1 MFTNLSIRTRLG
13 IAFCA
18 VLLLM
23 AACVL
28 TGVWGLNDMF
38 GSAQHAVS
46 NDVQLAQRTAR
57 IDVLVLNERRHEKD
71 IFINLA
77 DEAKKKDYQ
86 KNWDDD
92 LEALKSEI
100 NAVHALELSD
110 EDHRAIED
118 MRSQVEAYAA
128 GLLGVFAKVQAA
140 EIKNTQDANAAMSVH
155 KEAIHALEAT
165 SEKVNAHAI
174 AKVNGIVASLST
186 TRVTTRNVMLGLGA
200 ACLVLGVMLC
210 LAIIRSITRPLR
222 RAMEV
227 AQAIAGG
234 KLDNHIAANARDETG
249 SLLKALGAMQD
260 SLLHSKLNCEGQLE
274 SIGALQ
280 AVIEFTPHGV
290 IETANQ
296 NFLNTMGYTLEQ
308 LRGKHHSLFM
318 DPVERD
324 GADCRAF
331 WEQLRRGK
339 AQAGQ
344 FRRVDR
350 SGNDVWLQGIYSPI
364 LSVDGLPFKV
374 VKYATDVTAERRAA
388 QMNAAFKGALNK
400 LSSSVVVADN
410 DLRIIYLNEAS
421 QSLMAACQA
430 DFRKDLPLFDAARL
444 VGNSVDVLYVEPV
457 SQRNLLAQLRGT
469 SASEQQIGGRTMRLV
484 ANPMNDESGRRL
496 GTVVEWV
503 DRTPDVKIESE
514 VQDMVAAVTDGQ
526 LTRRISLE
534 GKDGAYLNL
543 SGGLNV
549 LVEPVASVVDN
560 VRQLV
565 EAANAGDLTQR
576 IPTDGV
582 PGLQLKIGG
591 GINDLVDNMAGV
603 ISKVKGTSEEVNR
616 GAAEISQGNTNLSQ
630 RTEEQASSPGGDRL
644 LDGADHLHG
653 QAERRQCPP
662 GQPAGGRRARP
673 GREGRRGG
681 RPGRARDGRDQRGL
695 QEDRRHHRRDRRD
708 RLPDQPSGAQRGGRG
723 RPRRRAGP
731 RLRGRGHRGRNLAG
745 RSRRRR
751 QGDQGPDPGSACARS
766 TRARDW

>member
-1 MFTNLSIRTRLG
+1 
-13 IAFCA
+13 
-18 VLLLM
+18 
-23 AACVL
+23 
-28 TGVWGLNDMF
+28 
-38 GSAQHAVS
+38 
-46 NDVQLAQRTAR
+46 
-57 IDVLVLNERRHEKD
+57 
-71 IFINLA
+71 
-77 DEAKKKDYQ
+77 
-86 KNWDDD
+86 
-92 LEALKSEI
+92 
-100 NAVHALELSD
+100 
-110 EDHRAIED
+110 
-118 MRSQVEAYAA
+118 
-128 GLLGVFAKVQAA
+128 
-140 EIKNTQDANAAMSVH
+140 
-155 KEAIHALEAT
+155 
-165 SEKVNAHAI
+165 
-174 AKVNGIVASLST
+174 
-186 TRVTTRNVMLGLGA
+186 
-200 ACLVLGVMLC
+200 
-210 LAIIRSITRPLR
+210 
-222 RAMEV
+222 
-227 AQAIAGG
+227 
-234 KLDNHIAANARDETG
+234 
-249 SLLKALGAMQD
+249 
-260 SLLHSKLNCEGQLE
+260 
-274 SIGALQ
+274 
-280 AVIEFTPHGV
+280 
-290 IETANQ
+290 
-296 NFLNTMGYTLEQ
+296 
-308 LRGKHHSLFM
+308 M

-364 LSVDGLPFKV
+364 LGVDGLPFKV

-630 RTEEQASSPGGDRL
+630 RTEEQASSL
-644 LDGADHLHG
+644 EQTASSMEQMTSTVKQNADNAG
-653 QAERRQCPP
+653 QANQL
-662 GQPAGGRRARP
+662 AVA
-673 GREGRRGG
+673 
-681 RPGRARDGRDQRGL
+681 ARDQAEKGGVVVAKAVRAMADIN
-695 QEDRRHHRRDRRD
+695 EASKKI
-708 RLPDQPSGAQRGGRG
+708 PDIIGVIDEIAFQTNLLALNAAVEAARAGEQGRG
-723 RPRRRAGP
+723 FAVVATEV
-731 RLRGRGHRGRNLAG
+731 RNLAG
-745 RSRRRR
+745 RSATAAKEIKGLIQDQRAQGRRGLATGDAVRRDAGADRLGGEESHRHRRGDRRRLAAAVLR
-751 QGDQGPDPGSACARS
+751 YRAGQQGCDAAG
-766 TRARDW
+766 

>member
-77 DEAKKKDYQ
+77 DEAKKKDYK

-140 EIKNTQDANAAMSVH
+140 EIKSTQDANAAMSVH

-274 SIGALQ
+274 SIDALQ

-290 IETANQ
+290 IEMANQ
-296 NFLNTMGYTLEQ
+296 NFLNTMGYI
-308 LRGKHHSLFM
+308 
-318 DPVERD
+318 
-324 GADCRAF
+324 A
-331 WEQLRRGK
+331 
-339 AQAGQ
+339 
-344 FRRVDR
+344 
-350 SGNDVWLQGIYSPI
+350 
-364 LSVDGLPFKV
+364 
-374 VKYATDVTAERRAA
+374 
-388 QMNAAFKGALNK
+388 
-400 LSSSVVVADN
+400 
-410 DLRIIYLNEAS
+410 
-421 QSLMAACQA
+421 
-430 DFRKDLPLFDAARL
+430 
-444 VGNSVDVLYVEPV
+444 
-457 SQRNLLAQLRGT
+457 
-469 SASEQQIGGRTMRLV
+469 
-484 ANPMNDESGRRL
+484 
-496 GTVVEWV
+496 
-503 DRTPDVKIESE
+503 
-514 VQDMVAAVTDGQ
+514 
-526 LTRRISLE
+526 
-534 GKDGAYLNL
+534 
-543 SGGLNV
+543 
-549 LVEPVASVVDN
+549 
-560 VRQLV
+560 
-565 EAANAGDLTQR
+565 
-576 IPTDGV
+576 
-582 PGLQLKIGG
+582 
-591 GINDLVDNMAGV
+591 
-603 ISKVKGTSEEVNR
+603 
-616 GAAEISQGNTNLSQ
+616 GAAP
-630 RTEEQASSPGGDRL
+630 RQAPQPV
-644 LDGADHLHG
+644 HG
-653 QAERRQCPP
+653 S
-662 GQPAGGRRARP
+662 
-673 GREGRRGG
+673 
-681 RPGRARDGRDQRGL
+681 GRARRRRLSGLLGTAAPGQSSSRAVPPRRPQRQRCLAAGHL
-695 QEDRRHHRRDRRD
+695 Q
-708 RLPDQPSGAQRGGRG
+708 PDPGRG
-723 RPRRRAGP
+723 RSAIQSRQVCYRRYGRAPRRADE
-731 RLRGRGHRGRNLAG
+731 
-745 RSRRRR
+745 RRV
-751 QGDQGPDPGSACARS
+751 
-766 TRARDW
+766 